1 MTMRLT
7 FGVDP
12 GLTGA
17 ITTLIDGEPGPYLD
31 MPTMDAGEGNE
42 VDARAVVLFVREQR
56 AAHPGAHVEA
66 VMERIHARPMRD
78 KDGKALEG
86 GKARHSLAEGYGQLK
101 AAIRVLGIPLT
112 LVQPVAWK
120 RSLRLLGQPKDAGRL
135 LALARFPS
143 ARSFLSRK
151 KDNGRAD
158 ALLIALWHENTQL
171 GSDVMGGE
179 EAGEGA
185 STTVDP
191 RAHARI
197 CDPAAA

>member
-17 ITTLIDGEPGPYLD
+17 IATLIDGEPGPYLD
-31 MPTMDAGEGNE
+31 MPTMDVGEGNE
-42 VDARAVVLFVREQR
+42 VDARAVVLFIREQR

-66 VMERIHARPMRD
+66 AMERIQARPM
-78 KDGKALEG
+78 GKAHEG

-101 AAIRVLGIPLT
+101 AAMRVLGVPLT
-112 LVQPVAWK
+112 LVQPVTWK
-120 RSLRLLGQPKDAGRL
+120 RSFRLLGHPKDAGRL

-158 ALLIALWHENTQL
+158 AQLIALWHENTQL

-179 EAGEGA
+179 GSEGVEIA
-185 STTVDP
+185 SNTLHA
-191 RAHARI
+191 RAHVCGGA
-197 CDPAAA
+197 